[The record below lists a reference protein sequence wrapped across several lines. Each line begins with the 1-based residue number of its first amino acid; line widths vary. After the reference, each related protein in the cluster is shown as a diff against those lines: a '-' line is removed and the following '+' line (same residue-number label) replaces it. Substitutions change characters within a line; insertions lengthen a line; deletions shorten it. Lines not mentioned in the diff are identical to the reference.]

1 VADLDGDGRAEV
13 LRAEGAAVYALDGAG
28 MPLQGWPWLAP
39 PDALGRARPINADPS
54 VTDLDGDGRREI
66 VVVESGYEPRLFALD
81 AAGVLMTPFPL
92 RLAQVVDRQT
102 PSTIDLDRDGRSEI
116 VQATLPY
123 MGDLFALSPPSSLE
137 RIASLAR
144 PTLDA
149 PAPQPEP
156 MPLVPA
162 ALLALRLDGSAA
174 PGWPQLLGDGAA
186 GGAVVADLDGDG
198 RLDLLRISGFLESGL
213 ASLRVIGLQ
222 VPGGD
227 PRGYPFT
234 VDGVLPSSEAVAI
247 DLNGDRVPEVAVL
260 ASEGTYGGWRLLV
273 WDVGS
278 GRRR

>member
-1 VADLDGDGRAEV
+1 
-13 LRAEGAAVYALDGAG
+13 
-28 MPLQGWPWLAP
+28 
-39 PDALGRARPINADPS
+39 
-54 VTDLDGDGRREI
+54 
-66 VVVESGYEPRLFALD
+66 
-81 AAGVLMTPFPL
+81 
-92 RLAQVVDRQT
+92 
-102 PSTIDLDRDGRSEI
+102 
-116 VQATLPY
+116 
-123 MGDLFALSPPSSLE
+123 
-137 RIASLAR
+137 
-144 PTLDA
+144 
-149 PAPQPEP
+149 

-198 RLDLLRISGFLESGL
+198 RLDVLQGDFDRIDAYDAEGRMLRGYPVTVRGLPRGAEARLDTRWTVTDLDADGRVDLLRISGFLESGL